1 LDDVY
6 EVLIIICWLP
16 QGVVHPNSA
25 SIDLDNKKDPVK
37 PISCTYMYKKCWIYI
52 HIYTVKSRKKIKNSL
67 EVVRKQN
74 VLASILLMQGPED
87 VVLGPIRPFPADTLL
102 MYIRWVYE
110 ADVIYPFSLAFLNL
124 HPTRLKMKEEDEKTH
139 N

>member
-1 LDDVY
+1 MLDIY
-6 EVLIIICWLP
+6 THIYSEVK
-16 QGVVHPNSA
+16 
-25 SIDLDNKKDPVK
+25 KKD
-37 PISCTYMYKKCWIYI
+37 
-52 HIYTVKSRKKIKNSL
+52 KNSL
-67 EVVRKQN
+67 EVVRKKN
-74 VLASILLMQGPED
+74 ILTSILLMQGLEY
-87 VVLGPIRPFPADTLL
+87 VVLGPIRPFPNTLL